1 MLEGSILAIFEKS
14 WGSSRL
20 CWPAVITESNL
31 RVFPLWMWINQTE
44 VLSKSNLNKSSYLS
58 DYASEVWLGEAGYN
72 SRIGVNPYK
81 LSGDQPA
88 SLTFI
93 EAEQDIPERTWGRLF
108 EPVYH
113 ILPSG
118 TLRDDFLTDPTN
130 ILKNCF
136 DDRTAVGQI
145 KIEI

>member
-1 MLEGSILAIFEKS
+1 MLEDLISATFEKS

-20 CWPAVITESNL
+20 CWPAVITQSNL
-31 RVFPLWMWINQTE
+31 KVFPLWMWINQTE

-58 DYASEVWLGEAGYN
+58 SNNKGHMLLKCGLERRV
-72 SRIGVNPYK
+72 GVNPYK
-81 LSGDQPA
+81 LSRDQPA

-93 EAEQDIPERTWGRLF
+93 EAEQEIPERTWGRLF

-118 TLRDDFLTDPTN
+118 TLRDDFLTDPMN
-130 ILKNCF
+130 IFKNCF
-136 DDRTAVGQI
+136 EDRTAVGQI